1 MFCYAHFLF
10 AEFCKLRHQ
19 IKCFVTVKT
28 TDKKIFVDTNIS
40 LETLGKITDKDH
52 VLIMLADPSISVSRF
67 FDRPDSEKQFLYQ
80 LLLKEKNPDAAIANF
95 RACLEKVNS
104 QENYDK
110 FLHSGF
116 QILLKDESRSIDE
129 TMQMVELYLKL
140 KRI

>member
-1 MFCYAHFLF
+1 M
-10 AEFCKLRHQ
+10 
-19 IKCFVTVKT
+19 
-28 TDKKIFVDTNIS
+28 
-40 LETLGKITDKDH
+40 GITCNH

-129 TMQMVELYLKL
+129 TMQMVEFKD
-140 KRI
+140 